1 MTATVRSITEAR
13 LGGQLAELAGVEEEG
28 VAASGRRPL
37 VVADLYSGF
46 KERGLKLVDVA
57 WEQQRFHEAQ
67 RWSVVEAVE
76 AVQLEKLTES
86 DRLLV
91 WNAGRAELTAKPSAD
106 RMARLA
112 DSECRRLQGKNDAAA
127 AVVQALGTWT
137 RYWNEEE
144 ARHETGFN
152 RLSGLLGFAPVD
164 DATFIEYRKIFPED
178 DLLRTVTMLTFSESI
193 AAVNY
198 GQCARHIR
206 EPGLKALFK
215 RVGADEVHHMNYF
228 ISFAKALVDSGEYA
242 LKECFAVAW
251 FFLREG
257 GEVYGAKR
265 EHVEQRDTHVNWWD
279 HLQYGAGMNAP
290 DSIERKQTLIL
301 YALRR
306 MTGIACASPE
316 EVEDQYLELVGC

>member
-1 MTATVRSITEAR
+1 MEDGKPPRGRPT
-13 LGGQLAELAGVEEEG
+13 GVDDLYR
-28 VAASGRRPL
+28 AIQDGRR
-37 VVADLYSGF
+37 
-46 KERGLKLVDVA
+46 LVDIV
-57 WEQQRFHEAQ
+57 WEQQRLHE
-67 RWSVVEAVE
+67 RYSWSVVDAVE
-76 AVQLEKLTES
+76 AVQLEQLTES
-86 DRLLV
+86 DRMLV

-106 RMARLA
+106 RMSRLA
-112 DSECRRLQGKNDAAA
+112 DSECRRLQGQNAVAASI
-127 AVVQALGTWT
+127 VQALGTWT
-137 RYWNEEE
+137 RYWNQEE

-152 RLSGLLGFAPVD
+152 RLSQLLGFPPVD
-164 DATFIEYRKIFPED
+164 DSTYIELRKVFPDD

-215 RVGADEVHHMNYF
+215 QVGADEVHHMNYF
-228 ISFAKALVDSGEYA
+228 ISFAKGLVDSGAYKM
-242 LKECFAVAW
+242 KECFAVAH

-257 GEVYGAKR
+257 GELYGAKR

-279 HLQYGAGMNAP
+279 HLEYRAGMNAP
-290 DSIERKQTLIL
+290 DAIERKRTLIL

-306 MTGIACASPE
+306 ITGIACASAE